1 VIERKLDRKG
11 IQMLSLETI
20 EAAIR
25 NADGPSAAA
34 KSVLDLLDADV
45 GFVRHGMNPQ
55 AWETIVAGSMT
66 GLIFQGLLLKLEELE
81 RLAAE
86 PCDQDWIRQAREFD
100 RDRCIETIEHVA
112 GAGRSRLAE
121 EAIETV
127 RNDLKL
133 AAA

>member
-1 VIERKLDRKG
+1 
-11 IQMLSLETI
+11 MLSLESI

-25 NADGPSAAA
+25 NAESPSAAA
-34 KSVLDLLDADV
+34 KAVLDLLDADV
-45 GFVRHGMNPQ
+45 GFVRNGMNPQ

-66 GLIFQGLLLKLEELE
+66 GLIFEGLLLKLGELE

-86 PCDQDWIRQAREFD
+86 PCDEDWIRHGRDFD
-100 RDRCIETIEHVA
+100 RDRCVEAIEHVA
-112 GAGRSRLAE
+112 GTGRRRLAE
-121 EAIETV
+121 EAIANV